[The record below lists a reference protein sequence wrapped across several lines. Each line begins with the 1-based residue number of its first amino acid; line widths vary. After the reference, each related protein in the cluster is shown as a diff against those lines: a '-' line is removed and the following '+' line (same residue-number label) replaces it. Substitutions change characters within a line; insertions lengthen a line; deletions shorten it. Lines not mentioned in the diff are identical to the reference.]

1 MIVVGF
7 QGDESGEDH
16 CHPAL
21 LIPRSPSH
29 PPHHSLSIPLC
40 PSYTQPHR
48 APHASQLFQSTP
60 ALPVCDPPPPHT
72 HTHRRE
78 NAQLATLHIL
88 HTRLTPA
95 AHCHPHNHAHRRLTG
110 NPRELAL
117 GGVVQPGD
125 ALVTINGVRPRLKTI
140 VEIFRSSKRPTKLEF
155 VRNADSLSGM
165 LTASILPQP
174 NTKVR

>member
-1 MIVVGF
+1 MKAVRIIVIPHSSFHAPHLTHPTTHSRSHSVHPTPSPTEHHMHHNCSKVR
-7 QGDESGEDH
+7 QH
-16 CHPAL
+16 CLCATP
-21 LIPRSPSH
+21 
-29 PPHHSLSIPLC
+29 PPHTH
-40 PSYTQPHR
+40 T
-48 APHASQLFQSTP
+48 
-60 ALPVCDPPPPHT
+60 HT

>member
-1 MIVVGF
+1 MKAVRIIVIPHSSFHAPHLTHPTTHSRSHSVHPTPSPTEHHMHHNCSKVR
-7 QGDESGEDH
+7 QH
-16 CHPAL
+16 CLCATP
-21 LIPRSPSH
+21 
-29 PPHHSLSIPLC
+29 PPH
-40 PSYTQPHR
+40 T
-48 APHASQLFQSTP
+48 
-60 ALPVCDPPPPHT
+60 HT